1 MHEDDKKFHQTP
13 GVLWK
18 TGENH
23 RWFVQTSRWTRRAK
37 NRRQRVWNPI
47 SNNPRFDHIDGKN
60 YRIFTFELAAFFQ
73 EGTTAYFLVLLS
85 LGERTEYPVKTSMIA
100 REFTS

>member
-1 MHEDDKKFHQTP
+1 MKMTKSFTKHLACYGKLVKTTVGLYKQVAEPAEPKIEANVSETAYQTTL
-13 GVLWK
+13 GL
-18 TGENH
+18 TILMEM
-23 RWFVQTSRWTRRAK
+23 
-37 NRRQRVWNPI
+37 
-47 SNNPRFDHIDGKN
+47 N
-60 YRIFTFELAAFFQ
+60 YPIFTFELAAFFQ